1 MERRFISF
9 HDKAGHRGYDDDNR
23 VDDGMCW
30 EKYNTDQEW
39 VCRGGWEPRD
49 KLVTGCHHNRRAIT
63 VVYVDKHP
71 PHIHHLPAWLYHLRR
86 LSKYRY
92 MENKGFAS
100 IVVVLVKTIGGIAR
114 HESDI
119 IYTKTSAHRSQ
130 GNESGDDL
138 STLVRSG
145 DKTCL

>member
-1 MERRFISF
+1 MGCVGKNITQNQER
-9 HDKAGHRGYDDDNR
+9 
-23 VDDGMCW
+23 
-30 EKYNTDQEW
+30 

-71 PHIHHLPAWLYHLRR
+71 LHIHHLPAWLYHLRR
-86 LSKYRY
+86 LSKYRC

-100 IVVVLVKTIGGIAR
+100 IVVVLVKTLGGIVR
-114 HESDI
+114 LESDI
-119 IYTKTSAHRSQ
+119 IYMKTTAHRSQ
-130 GNESGDDL
+130 GNESVDHL
-138 STLVRSG
+138 STLVKPG